1 MIFITIAPK
10 DAKTKYEKT
19 KFTRFNLIKAY
30 QNLYEL
36 NSRTSADLVIYLVF
50 MD

>member
-1 MIFITIAPK
+1 MIFITIEPK
-10 DAKTKYEKT
+10 DAIAKQEKI
-19 KFTRFNLIKAY
+19 KFTGFSFINAY

-36 NSRTSADLVIYLVF
+36 NRWTSADLVICFEF